1 MVLSYESADGLLRES
16 VGQRVSIRLR
26 DPAGGFRDLLGILVA
41 IDQVQRRDGAIAKFD
56 RAQVVAFRIVGSP
69 Q

>member
-26 DPAGGFRDLLGILVA
+26 DPDGGFRDLLGMLVA
-41 IDQVQRRDGAIAKFD
+41 MDQVERRDGSIATFD
-56 RAQVVAFRIVGSP
+56 KTDVVAFRIVGSP
-69 Q
+69 